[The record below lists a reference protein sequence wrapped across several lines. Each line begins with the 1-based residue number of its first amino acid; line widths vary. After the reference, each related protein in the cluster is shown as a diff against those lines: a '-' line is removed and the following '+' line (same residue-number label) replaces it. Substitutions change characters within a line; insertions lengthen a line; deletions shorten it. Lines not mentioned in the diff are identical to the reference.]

1 MLIPLSSQV
10 SANILPVQCQ
20 INLNKLIGEVM
31 RTTSNLQIRLDS
43 NLRNEAQG
51 VLNDLGMD
59 VSTAVRIFLKQV
71 VIERGLPFRPTL
83 DPFYN
88 PANVAHLKQAIEDVR
103 SGRGIEHH
111 ALIGDDK

>member
-1 MLIPLSSQV
+1 M
-10 SANILPVQCQ
+10 
-20 INLNKLIGEVM
+20 
-31 RTTSNLQIRLDS
+31 TTSSNLQIRLDS

-51 VLNDLGMD
+51 VLNELGMD

-88 PANVAHLKQAIEDVR
+88 PANIAHLKQAMEDVR

-111 ALIGDDK
+111 ALIGDDE